1 MPLVVLVHFAVKLGP
16 ETVLVAVASRVPAD
30 IAGWDAIGPVLDDG
44 VKSAV
49 AAYQHDGEI
58 VVQAEGL
65 E

>member
-1 MPLVVLVHFAVKLGP
+1 MPLVVQVHFAVKLGP
-16 ETVLVAVASRVPAD
+16 EIVLLAVASRVPAD
-30 IAGWDAIGPVLDDG
+30 IAGLDVIGFVLDYA
-44 VKSAV
+44 VKTAV